1 MSIDESV
8 NSKAKILI
16 RSVIEKDGN
25 ETVIEEYLDDKTSV
39 NLDGKQSIIT
49 QRELEDI
56 FDEVFPPDKN

>member
-1 MSIDESV
+1 MNIDESL

-25 ETVIEEYLDDKTSV
+25 ETVIEEYWDDRTSV

-56 FDEVFPPDKN
+56 FDEIFPAD

>member
-1 MSIDESV
+1 MSIDESL

-25 ETVIEEYLDDKTSV
+25 ETVIEEYLDDSISV

-56 FDEVFPPDKN
+56 FDEIFPPD